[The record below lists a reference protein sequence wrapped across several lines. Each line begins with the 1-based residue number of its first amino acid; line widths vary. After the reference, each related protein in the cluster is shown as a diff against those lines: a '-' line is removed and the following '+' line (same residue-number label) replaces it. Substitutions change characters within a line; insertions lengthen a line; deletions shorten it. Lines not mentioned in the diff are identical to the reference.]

1 LSEPILVIGPSWVG
15 DMVMAQSLYITLKE
29 NSEAALDVVAPSWSL
44 PLLSRMPQV
53 REGIELPVTHGELG
67 WNARRDLG
75 RALRRKAYGRAIVV
89 PRSFKSALV
98 PWHARIPV
106 RTGYRG
112 EMRYGLLNDIRPL
125 DEELLTRTVQRFVAL
140 GYPPGASLP
149 PPVPHPRLSVD
160 RDNQIRLSRSLGLR
174 PDRPAVAL
182 MPGAEFGPA
191 KCWPLAHFAETA
203 RTLVGGGY
211 QVWVLGS
218 AKEREV
224 GAAVIRSA
232 GESAFNLCGKTGLE
246 DVVDLLALARH
257 AISNDSGLL
266 HVAAAAGCNVIGIYG
281 SSTPDYTPPLSDRAA
296 VLYLNLECSP
306 CFRRHC
312 PLGHL
317 RCLREIAPRQALDA
331 VERFESGSLEE
342 PST

>member
-1 LSEPILVIGPSWVG
+1 
-15 DMVMAQSLYITLKE
+15 MVMAQSLYITLKE

-75 RALRRKAYGRAIVV
+75 RGLRRKGYGRAIVL

-125 DEELLTRTVQRFVAL
+125 DEALLTQTVQRIVAL
-140 GYPPGASLP
+140 GHPPGASLP
-149 PPVPHPRLSVD
+149 PRIPYPRLSVD
-160 RDNQIRLSRSLGLR
+160 RDNQNRLAQSLRLR
-174 PDRPAVAL
+174 PDRPAVAM

-191 KCWPLAHFAETA
+191 KCWPPAYFAETA
-203 RTLVGGGY
+203 RELVARGY

-224 GAAVIRSA
+224 GAAVIRDI
-232 GESAFNLCGKTGLE
+232 GDGAFNLCGETRLA
-246 DVVDLLALARH
+246 DVVDLLDLARH
-257 AISNDSGLL
+257 AISNDSGLM
-266 HVAAAAGCNVIGIYG
+266 HVAAATGCNVIGIYG
-281 SSTPDYTPPLSDRAA
+281 SSTPAYTPPLSDEAA

-306 CFRRHC
+306 CFRRQC

-317 RCLREIAPRQALDA
+317 RCLREIAPRRVLEA
-331 VERFESGSLEE
+331 VERFEAVTGEKPGS
-342 PST
+342 